1 MVAKFRKYKLM
12 KRPEQSPAQG
22 TPANRNGAS
31 PVRTEATGMTAEK
44 IKADVLSSLRGDLAN
59 MLRKEVKSALA
70 KEFGLLK
77 SELQAVRSE
86 ITTNTIAIR
95 AEMDQIKGDIKDVGE
110 GLSTWSDEV
119 NSLQTVVTTL
129 KSQVKE
135 LQEKSEDMEGRMR
148 RGNIRI
154 VGIDEQPDSS
164 TPEAISK
171 LLKEALYLDRDIKI
185 DRSHR
190 SLMKWKPG
198 DRPRVIIAKLHND
211 GDAAEVLG
219 RARDRA
225 PLNYNGKRIAIFPNY
240 TNNVA
245 KAGAAF
251 TDVRKMLRGRQ
262 GVRYGLLF
270 PARMRISVRDEE
282 KKRDLSA
289 DLSKH

>member
-1 MVAKFRKYKLM
+1 MAANLRKYKYTR
-12 KRPEQSPAQG
+12 RPEQSPTQG

-31 PVRTEATGMTAEK
+31 PVRTEATDMTAEK
-44 IKADVLSSLRGDLAN
+44 IKADVLSSLRGDLDN
-59 MLRKEVKSALA
+59 MLREEVKNALA

-95 AEMDQIKGDIKDVGE
+95 AEMDQMKGDIKDVGE

-119 NSLQTVVTTL
+119 NSLQTVVTNL

-154 VGIDEQPDSS
+154 VGVDEQPDSS

-171 LLKEALYLDRDIKI
+171 LLKEALHLDRDIKI

-211 GDAAEVLG
+211 G
-219 RARDRA
+219 
-225 PLNYNGKRIAIFPNY
+225 
-240 TNNVA
+240 A
-245 KAGAAF
+245 KARAEF

-270 PARMRISVRDEE
+270 PARMRISVGDEE
-282 KKRDLSA
+282 NEFLDPAKALEYVLKKVIPETE
-289 DLSKH
+289 K

>member
-1 MVAKFRKYKLM
+1 MAANLRKYKFT
-12 KRPEQSPAQG
+12 KRPERSPTQG
-22 TPANRNGAS
+22 TPANRNGAL
-31 PVRTEATGMTAEK
+31 PVRTKATGMTAEK

-59 MLRKEVKSALA
+59 MLREEVKNALA

-86 ITTNTIAIR
+86 ITTNTIAIW
-95 AEMDQIKGDIKDVGE
+95 AEMDQMKGDIKDVGE

-119 NSLQTVVTTL
+119 NLLQTVVTTL

-135 LQEKSEDMEGRMR
+135 LQVKSEDMEGRMR

-154 VGIDEQPDSS
+154 VGVDEQPDSS
-164 TPEAISK
+164 SPEAISK
-171 LLKEALYLDRDIKI
+171 LLKEALHLDRDIKI

-211 GDAAEVLG
+211 GDAAEVLR

-225 PLNYNGKRIAIFPNY
+225 PLNYNGKRIAIVPDY
-240 TNNVA
+240 TNNIA
-245 KAGAAF
+245 KARAAF

-262 GVRYGLLF
+262 GVRYGPLF
-270 PARMRISVRDEE
+270 RDIWTLQ
-282 KKRDLSA
+282 RLWNTC
-289 DLSKH
+289 